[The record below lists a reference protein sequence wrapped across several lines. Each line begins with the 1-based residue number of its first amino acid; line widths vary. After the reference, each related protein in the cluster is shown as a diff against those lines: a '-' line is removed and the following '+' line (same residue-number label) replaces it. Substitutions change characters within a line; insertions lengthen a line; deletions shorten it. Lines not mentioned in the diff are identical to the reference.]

1 MTMPLRKRSATEV
14 ISSEDLIRFVRRY
27 IKEDDLSWEEI
38 TGDGSPRL
46 FYRVTGRKGKSWV
59 VMVHERPPKD
69 QRGVTENDSFLY
81 IARHLKEKGV
91 PVPGIYH
98 HDMVRGWFIMEDLGD
113 RHLQT
118 EVMSIREDRER
129 LIETYQQVIDLLIL
143 IQVEGHEGFDL
154 TKTHNAPYDQGF
166 MLAWES
172 GYFHSA
178 FLNGFLGLDI
188 SGEELREELEDLARR
203 AAEAQSGYFL
213 YRDFQSRNI
222 MVKDRRL
229 GLLDFQGARLG
240 PLQYDLASLLLD
252 PYVEL
257 EEGVQEELLAYYL
270 GRIQERITLDPQT
283 FQEEYLLV
291 AAHRNMQILGAFAF
305 LSRVRGREYFREYI
319 PPAVK
324 SLRILLGDHLFAPY
338 KKLKQIVFEEIQGI

>member
-1 MTMPLRKRSATEV
+1 MPSTKRSAIETFPAQ
-14 ISSEDLIRFVRRY
+14 DLIRFVRAY
-27 IKEDDLSWEEI
+27 LTEDDLSWEEI
-38 TGDGSPRL
+38 AGDGSPRR
-46 FYRVTGRKGKSWV
+46 FYRVTGKGGSWV

-81 IARHLKEKGV
+81 IARHLRGKGV
-91 PVPGIYH
+91 PVPEVYH
-98 HDMVRGWFIMEDLGD
+98 HDMARGWFIMEDLGD

-118 EVMSIREDRER
+118 EVMSTKGDRRR
-129 LIETYQQVIDLLIL
+129 LIETYRKAIELLIL
-143 IQVEGHEGFDL
+143 IQVEGREGFDL
-154 TKTHNAPYDQGF
+154 AQTHNAPYDQRF

-178 FLNGFLGLDI
+178 FLKGYLGLDI
-188 SGEELREELEDLARR
+188 PGEELRKELEELAQR
-203 AAEAQSGYFL
+203 AAEAQGGYFL

-222 MVKDRRL
+222 MVKGRKL

-257 EEGVQEELLAYYL
+257 EGGVQEELLAYYL
-270 GRIQERITLDPQT
+270 TRIQDRSTLDPQE
-283 FQEEYLLV
+283 FREEYLLV
-291 AAHRNMQILGAFAF
+291 ALHRNMQILGAFAF
-305 LSRVRGREYFREYI
+305 LTKDRGLKFFQSYI

-324 SLRILLGDHLFAPY
+324 SLRALLGDQLFAPY
-338 KKLKQIVFEEIQGI
+338 TKLKRVVFEEIKGI